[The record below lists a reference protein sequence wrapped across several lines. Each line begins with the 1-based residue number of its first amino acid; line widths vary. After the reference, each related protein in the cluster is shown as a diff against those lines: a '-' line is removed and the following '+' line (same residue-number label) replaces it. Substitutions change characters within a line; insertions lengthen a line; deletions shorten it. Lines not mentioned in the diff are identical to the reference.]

1 MATTKRLSDLQKDE
15 SSDYAKFRKRRAE
28 EKENTDKSNI
38 SSAEKTDNRY
48 IEQVRGNEK
57 LNQMKDDTENDYA
70 KFIKRRNSALLAD
83 DLQQKKSA
91 QQGFL
96 DSEENVG
103 FWDAMFPGGATP
115 SQYKESRQKK
125 KQYEKEV
132 EEAASEVA
140 AYEQFWAQK
149 KAQEKSS
156 AEIDAYLAKTDK
168 EIEKLEEEKG
178 SFLEAMKPGGVKPSE
193 YNANRKAK
201 EAEIKKLESQQ
212 GMYRAVRDEKKSREM
227 TDNLPEDVKGL
238 LDVYNGYSSS
248 NDYIDYTSLFAT
260 ADTRSHAQ
268 VNSQKMSNAAK
279 QQAVADKLV
288 AMGYDN
294 YKELAEYRK
303 YITDIEKTQRV
314 QKESEDFARENG
326 VVASAVS
333 LLTSPASTVQ
343 AVKGIAPQ
351 GVADLNPNPYNEH
364 NLGNVFGETVQN
376 TVAESFEDGMISA
389 GTKRMLYNTA
399 MSGADSAM
407 VGLFGSPAL
416 TGGYFFLKSF
426 NSSYYETLKKGGTTE
441 QALAT
446 GVAAGAAEGICEAIS
461 LGAFVKGVEPATV
474 KGIVKNVL
482 VQAGVNAQ
490 EEATTEL
497 VNMLSDYYINGGL
510 SDFYQNYEYALSTG
524 MSEEEAKQYA
534 TDISVKQVAESAI
547 SGALM
552 GSAFGVMGSTAGNVS
567 YNSALKDAGK
577 QAVNEGKVDNVLA
590 GASDIEGNEIVR
602 NLIGEVEAG
611 QSSGKL
617 KGKDYKNI
625 GKLIEQLDKV
635 TGEDRSKLIETA
647 VKNRLTELGEV
658 DGIDVKTSAISKV
671 IENGGRAKEDAVK
684 LTKAE
689 KKAIKKGTY
698 TQRVLNEIGDA
709 AGMHSS
715 AWADTLGE
723 DVDSLY
729 KRRYEP
735 DVEAYKAGQSSQE
748 DPSTAS
754 GSSSPSGTEN
764 EGATEQKKTA
774 SGKSESEVFRMLDDD
789 HMKAAENAKA
799 QIKQA
804 LVQPGQDE
812 NIFNAGFELYY
823 EQGRS
828 GGFEFTEVKENPNVS
843 ESFTEYQRQQAF
855 EQGQHQRLKDVGNAR
870 YKGGTVAVFVNGY
883 SGKSTV
889 NSYAQAFDRF
899 YAEGAHTKK
908 SFEDVLKSEGHLF
921 KVIDEGVARKAF
933 EEGRKQPSPSELRS
947 ATSPEG
953 RGKKST
959 KKAGSYRS
967 KTIEEGD
974 IDTFFEAFA
983 GKLGMDVERVQRI
996 ADGEHEANA
1005 QVDLKS
1011 GKMVS
1016 SASSRNEYQSSIH
1029 ESVHIGYAYG
1039 DKEKMAEV
1047 EETMKDYFVNLHGA
1061 SVFENV
1067 LRQYEQAYPDLDR
1080 AGVMEEFTADALA
1093 GVFSSEQGINEFVDW
1108 LQTESGYTQAQKKT
1122 ILEKLSEWLLEIIDK
1137 IRELVET
1144 EHLNDVSKEFANA
1157 QAEQFADVRQKFLQ
1171 VLDEIE
1177 GVEGAE
1183 GVKNSLTRSEIDL
1196 IQSFGVRKSVNSFSS
1211 SEIEKTKFL
1220 AEMYYK
1226 QLGVKSPFFRA
1237 WFGDWRAYDT
1247 TPIAIADVK
1256 GKARGKTI
1264 NLDTKWEINI
1274 SRILFNES
1282 KSHNSIRNKTALPYL
1297 DYINDIVQKAVL
1309 LDTSTIKNKKS
1320 ENSLFM
1326 HSFYSIADIGNG
1338 PELLKLYVEEMND
1351 VNTEE
1356 TSKRAY
1362 QLQNIEKQQVVVT
1375 GSQNNSVSRSNQ
1387 PTVISTISDLFALV
1401 KQKDKDFQP
1410 NPVNKALL
1418 NDNGTPKVMYHGTPS
1433 DMFYEFSYDKVGMVG
1448 GGEHGYGF
1456 YFTDI
1461 EREAQMYAQGKG
1473 NIIKSYINITNPIN
1487 ATENDLSNNVGLIF
1501 HKLPIYAKNR
1511 LKEEYGDLDT
1521 AKKHYSKYD
1530 NGTML
1535 SVLLREAEMH
1545 PSVFNNLLSNLGYD
1559 GIVYSEEGY
1568 ANEYVVFRSNNIKSV
1583 NNRGTFD
1590 AYNPDIRYSKKVDF
1604 DKSEELSKLETE
1616 KKNSIETDSKGRILT
1631 REQSEFFK
1639 DSKIRVSEVDGW
1651 KNTITP
1657 DGELFPVYHGTNS
1670 DEFFEFDKK
1679 AIGSAN
1685 DTGWYGKGFYFAFD
1699 EREARF
1705 YGRRTMECYLNVKKP
1720 FFFSEEMQSFKGQSS
1735 GDVNFDFASFI
1746 INLSEKFPEIAKK
1759 TFVEVAEFNSDEV
1772 TDRSFAEFAEEIK
1785 EIYDSNRFKLSEVDD
1800 GGTTTYQYVYSRDI
1814 DNIEASENIKRL
1826 IREKFIDS
1834 SWSAEYYKDKGVITE
1849 SEFDEILDLFE
1860 KYGESRFRDVWI
1872 PGRFTDAEYAKKNRL
1887 SSVIT
1892 YLANKK
1898 YSYINQHMPE
1908 YYMEN
1913 YIGDDLS
1920 QELRKRGYDGI
1931 LQSKFGDEIVVF
1943 DSNQIK
1949 LVDNKKPTESP
1960 DIRHSRKFSLDW
1972 IDFAEEQQRERSAAS
1987 ELTELKKINE
1997 ELRAQIRH
2005 PGVKHIVSQLGVQ
2018 KVARHLKGEY
2028 MSKVNIH
2035 KLAGELGDFYTL
2047 IANGDGISWDSLQI
2061 HIERIA
2067 DMILGESKY
2076 KKPDISDYAKDV
2088 LRDIRSVKIKLN
2100 DAQKSEVASEYGSYN
2115 EFRKKTMGTLV
2126 LSNEGISLDERWGEL
2141 SKAYPHF
2148 FPEDTADTDQPRV
2161 LMEAV
2166 ASLRETYED
2175 MNGMDLESARDML
2188 MTEIYEQYFEVP
2200 ETKYISEEY
2209 KLKYA
2214 KAKADFGEKLREAK
2228 ADFKKQKDEAYR
2240 KAKAEYG
2247 EILKGIREEEAE
2259 AILQAKARYNL
2270 RAEKMADTRVREKKR
2285 ANVIKQVKRLDK
2297 LLRTPGKGAP
2307 SAGTNKYGQ
2316 DYVHLT
2322 NIPES
2327 LKRTV
2332 IDFCS
2337 VFIEHDAG
2345 VFSGVTKRDNVSQR
2359 EKRIEAMQ
2367 RQYAALKKS
2376 ESYLKE
2382 SVNEDMAEKLDV
2394 LSEIM
2399 AERRLSQL
2407 TAAEL
2412 DTVIE
2417 ITDHLITVINNQVEM
2432 WVDGKKHKVEGLGS
2446 SAVDQLTAKGQYKHL
2461 PLPGHDFVKGWGVN
2475 NMKPVYFFER
2485 VGGVLE
2491 KLFLEMQN
2499 KGQRDYARNI
2509 NAAAAFM
2516 DETSKKFAYEKWTDE
2531 DPLVLKT
2538 TQGDT
2543 LKLTKSQA
2551 MHIWATAK
2559 REAIAGKD
2567 SRHIMQGGIVF
2578 PDEIDA
2584 DVVSDSLKDKVGN
2597 VADKK
2602 KLTDKVWKYK
2612 KSDGSAHRISL
2623 DDLDKISEY
2632 LTDEQKKFV
2641 DTMVGYL
2648 SNDMAALGNEVSME
2662 LYGIK
2667 RFNEK
2672 YYIPFN
2678 SAKNFIYRSMGE
2690 QGEAM
2695 LRSESFTKETS
2706 FGANN
2711 PLVVGDFLDVV
2722 AGHIERMAMYNS
2734 MVLPLE
2740 NFSKIWNF
2748 KTFVP
2753 EGDDRTSQVSVR
2765 SAMETAFGKSYVSY
2779 VDTLLKDING
2789 GINADS
2795 REKSIGRLLSNFK
2808 KTAVLGSASVVIQQP
2823 SAIVR
2828 AFAEIDP
2835 SYFVASTF
2843 VGRKRAWEKALKY
2856 SSTALLKDIGG
2867 FDTVSGRGTVD
2878 WLTKTEYKGKD
2889 KVIAFFKDSQYRDDI
2904 IAWGPGFADKVT
2916 WAHIWAACEREV
2928 ASKNKGLK
2936 GEELYKKTGER
2947 FDEVIN
2953 KTQVYDS
2960 VLTRSAHMRS
2970 KSQAMQVVTSF
2981 MSEPTTQANMIASA
2995 MFNAKKGDKKKAARI
3010 YSSVIL
3016 SQLFNAALVSA
3027 IYAARDDDEDK
3038 TLVEKYLAELTSNFV
3053 GSLNPLTM
3061 IPLFKDVWSLL
3072 EGYDVERS
3080 DMAVYADVVD
3090 SWKAWKSDSKTDAEK
3105 IIGTIGSVGNVFGL
3119 PIKNILR
3126 DAAATVNVAKSV
3138 GGISDTTGK
3147 GIFYAL
3153 EESLF
3158 PVTENLTKWKP
3169 TTKEEKLY
3177 AAFSEGDKKMYNRIA
3192 SQYTSGG
3199 KIKSDLKKQI
3209 GERFVEGDIDERT
3222 AISQFRKLGLS
3233 ENEAYYEVRSLK
3245 EPLPEEESED
3255 TNADFFDFDSMQ
3267 NIQGDADAELEA
3279 DRQKA
3284 EDEGEEYSEKGDY
3297 DWLDEA
3303 LSSGDRAKITNEVN
3317 DLKSRGVSD
3326 SKINSHVKSWI
3337 KENDSSVSSE
3347 AQRYKSGN
3355 LGSFESTVRSVAS
3368 KYGTDESTVA
3378 GAIRSAA
3385 GVNSKAIEGTMY
3397 TLGDIHT
3404 AMSAG
3409 DSSQTTRI
3417 ASSVIDAKTNGYIS
3431 EGYTR
3436 AEATK
3441 KARQSVRS
3449 SLTSEWKSIYLSSS
3463 STERTRI
3470 RQQLYA
3476 TGAYD
3481 DLGHLDEIL
3490 QGWREDN

>member
-1 MATTKRLSDLQKDE
+1 MASVKESTGMQRLKKL
-15 SSDYAKFRKRRAE
+15 RE
-28 EKENTDKSNI
+28 EKE
-38 SSAEKTDNRY
+38 AEAQTASQQLQASESLQRVKAARKAN
-48 IEQVRGNEK
+48 
-57 LNQMKDDTENDYA
+57 A
-70 KFIKRRNSALLAD
+70 

-91 QQGFL
+91 QQTFL
-96 DSEENVG
+96 DSDENVG
-103 FWDAMFPGGATP
+103 FWDAMLPGGATP

-125 KQYEKEV
+125 KQYEKEAQ
-132 EEAASEVA
+132 EAAAQVA
-140 AYEQFWAQK
+140 AYEQFWEQQK
-149 KAQEKSS
+149 VAGKTS
-156 AEIDAYLAKTDK
+156 AEIDLYLESGDK
-168 EIEKLEEEKG
+168 KIEKLEEEKVG
-178 SFLEAMKPGGVKPSE
+178 FFEAMKPGGVKPSE
-193 YNANRKAK
+193 RKVINAEK

-238 LDVYNGYSSS
+238 LDEFNNLVYEEEGTDWAGVASGFAGMSGSGGNAVQRSSS
-248 NDYIDYTSLFAT
+248 DLRI
-260 ADTRSHAQ
+260 
-268 VNSQKMSNAAK
+268 
-279 QQAVADKLV
+279 QQIKKELTDR
-288 AMGYDN
+288 GYDN
-294 YKELAEYRK
+294 WVELAEYRK
-303 YITDIEKTQRV
+303 YVTD
-314 QKESEDFARENG
+314 KEAAAEQTERWADVAEEHP
-326 VVASAVS
+326 VLASAGARAMAMPSAVAGLYGTIKQGES
-333 LLTSPASTVQ
+333 AVDFEGGTPYSPYYNAERARQTIDTTVTE
-343 AVKGIAPQ
+343 
-351 GVADLNPNPYNEH
+351 N
-364 NLGNVFGETVQN
+364 
-376 TVAESFEDGMISA
+376 FEDGILSADAKAFLYGA
-389 GTKRMLYNTA
+389 GTSALDSTMASILSGSLGLGKLTA
-399 MSGADSAM
+399 GEVLLGLGAA
-407 VGLFGSPAL
+407 
-416 TGGYFFLKSF
+416 
-426 NSSYYETLKKGGTTE
+426 NSVLVTASKKGMTQE
-441 QALAT
+441 QALTTAA
-446 GVAAGAAEGICEAIS
+446 VAMASEIAFEHLS
-461 LGAFVKGVEPATV
+461 LGKLSVFEASGEAAVKSAL
-474 KGIVKNVL
+474 KDLIKNSF
-482 VQAGVNAQ
+482 
-490 EEATTEL
+490 
-497 VNMLSDYYINGGL
+497 VNMTEEMATEIANVTFDYYYNGGL
-510 SDFYQNYEYALSTG
+510 SDYYQNYETYIAMG
-524 MSEEEAKQYA
+524 YSEEEAEQMA
-534 TDISVKQVAESAI
+534 RADVNNQIFEAGL
-547 SGALM
+547 SGAVI
-552 GSAFGVMGSTAGNVS
+552 GGVFSSYESGANAVN

-590 GASDIEGNEIVR
+590 GASDIDGNEVVSD
-602 NLIGEVEAG
+602 LIGKVEAG
-611 QSSGKL
+611 QSSDKL
-617 KGKDYKNI
+617 KGKDYKSI

-647 VKNRLTELGEV
+647 VKNRLTELGEA
-658 DGIDVKTSAISKV
+658 DGIDVKTSAITKV

-735 DVEAYKAGQSSQE
+735 DVEAYKAGKSSQE

-754 GSSSPSGTEN
+754 GSSSLSGTEK
-764 EGATEQKKTA
+764 EGTTEQKKTA

-799 QIKQA
+799 QVKQA
-804 LVQPGQDE
+804 LVQPEQDE

-883 SGKSTV
+883 SGKDTV
-889 NSYAQAFDRF
+889 NRYAQAFDRF

-908 SFEDVLKSEGHLF
+908 SFDDVLKNEGHLF

-953 RGKKST
+953 RGKKAP

-996 ADGEHEANA
+996 ADGEYEANA
-1005 QVDLKS
+1005 QVDLNS

-1039 DKEKMAEV
+1039 DKEKMAEI

-1108 LQTESGYTQAQKKT
+1108 IQTESGYSQAQKKT

-1137 IRELVET
+1137 IRELVAEG
-1144 EHLNDVSKEFANA
+1144 HLNDVSKEFANA
-1157 QAEQFADVRQKFLQ
+1157 QAEQFADVREKFLQ

-1183 GVKNSLTRSEIDL
+1183 GVK
-1196 IQSFGVRKSVNSFSS
+1196 KSYAGPKA
-1211 SEIEKTKFL
+1211 KTGNVGTLEQAQKL
-1220 AEMYYK
+1220 E
-1226 QLGVKSPFFRA
+1226 
-1237 WFGDWRAYDT
+1237 
-1247 TPIAIADVK
+1247 DV
-1256 GKARGKTI
+1256 GKAT
-1264 NLDTKWEINI
+1264 
-1274 SRILFNES
+1274 
-1282 KSHNSIRNKTALPYL
+1282 
-1297 DYINDIVQKAVL
+1297 
-1309 LDTSTIKNKKS
+1309 
-1320 ENSLFM
+1320 
-1326 HSFYSIADIGNG
+1326 
-1338 PELLKLYVEEMND
+1338 
-1351 VNTEE
+1351 
-1356 TSKRAY
+1356 
-1362 QLQNIEKQQVVVT
+1362 
-1375 GSQNNSVSRSNQ
+1375 
-1387 PTVISTISDLFALV
+1387 
-1401 KQKDKDFQP
+1401 
-1410 NPVNKALL
+1410 
-1418 NDNGTPKVMYHGTPS
+1418 
-1433 DMFYEFSYDKVGMVG
+1433 
-1448 GGEHGYGF
+1448 
-1456 YFTDI
+1456 
-1461 EREAQMYAQGKG
+1461 
-1473 NIIKSYINITNPIN
+1473 
-1487 ATENDLSNNVGLIF
+1487 
-1501 HKLPIYAKNR
+1501 
-1511 LKEEYGDLDT
+1511 
-1521 AKKHYSKYD
+1521 
-1530 NGTML
+1530 
-1535 SVLLREAEMH
+1535 
-1545 PSVFNNLLSNLGYD
+1545 
-1559 GIVYSEEGY
+1559 
-1568 ANEYVVFRSNNIKSV
+1568 
-1583 NNRGTFD
+1583 
-1590 AYNPDIRYSKKVDF
+1590 
-1604 DKSEELSKLETE
+1604 
-1616 KKNSIETDSKGRILT
+1616 
-1631 REQSEFFK
+1631 
-1639 DSKIRVSEVDGW
+1639 
-1651 KNTITP
+1651 
-1657 DGELFPVYHGTNS
+1657 
-1670 DEFFEFDKK
+1670 
-1679 AIGSAN
+1679 
-1685 DTGWYGKGFYFAFD
+1685 
-1699 EREARF
+1699 
-1705 YGRRTMECYLNVKKP
+1705 
-1720 FFFSEEMQSFKGQSS
+1720 
-1735 GDVNFDFASFI
+1735 
-1746 INLSEKFPEIAKK
+1746 
-1759 TFVEVAEFNSDEV
+1759 
-1772 TDRSFAEFAEEIK
+1772 AEEIRQQTGWFRGMDGMWRF
-1785 EIYDSNRFKLSEVDD
+1785 EIDDSKMKIRDIDITSGETKLSEVLDHPELFEAYPQLKDVTVSAFPSIFHFGVMGRYNSERKEISMSDEFLVNTKVQRELAELKKSPEYREYKERLEKAAREHGEKRLELSKEYKGISQTEEYRNWTDLYYQLDDIQAFEKLKEVEKAWRSSELGKRYYEIQAELKKLDEINPQADIEKEFRESDFGKRYRELEWDISGKELTNNKETRNTLIHEIQHAVQDIEGFSTGASPEYWNKVKTGYTPSEMKRLEAVQKKASDYFNMIEDEDIRDDAHRLWYLNDHYFDDNIDSDAVDKEIAEIEARGEAFGYTDTLDRYFELQSNVTRVFNEIEKRRRRSSNELYRSTAGEIEARDASKRLNMNAEKRKSTRPDIDRKDVVFAD
-1800 GGTTTYQYVYSRDI
+1800 GGVSYDFVGHTSDGIEVYETSKKIKELPYSERKKIFSNLMAGQFVGKTAKFFRNGHAYYAKFDESSLEKNIYGDKDSSPRGWKAKINVGADGNIFELVENSLYHHSKPEKGKKSAPHKKVNYWDYFVKTVQIDNMVYDVLINIRRESNRDYVYSIRLWENKKI
-1814 DNIEASENIKRL
+1814 KVSPPVGTSEM
-1826 IREKFIDS
+1826 
-1834 SWSAEYYKDKGVITE
+1834 
-1849 SEFDEILDLFE
+1849 
-1860 KYGESRFRDVWI
+1860 
-1872 PGRFTDAEYAKKNRL
+1872 
-1887 SSVIT
+1887 SSVN
-1892 YLANKK
+1892 LGA
-1898 YSYINQHMPE
+1898 QHSTDTISQPE
-1908 YYMEN
+1908 
-1913 YIGDDLS
+1913 S
-1920 QELRKRGYDGI
+1920 SVK
-1931 LQSKFGDEIVVF
+1931 S
-1943 DSNQIK
+1943 
-1949 LVDNKKPTESP
+1949 
-1960 DIRHSRKFSLDW
+1960 SRKFSLDW
-1972 IDFAEEQQRERSAAS
+1972 IDFAEEQQRERSAVS

-2018 KVARHLKGEY
+2018 KVARHLKSEY

-2035 KLAGELGDFYTL
+2035 KLSGELGDFYTL

-2100 DAQKSEVASEYGSYN
+2100 DEQKSEVASEYGSYN
-2115 EFRKKTMGTLV
+2115 EFRKRTMGTLV

-2141 SKAYPHF
+2141 SAAYPHF

-2228 ADFKKQKDEAYR
+2228 ADFKKQRDEAYR

-2307 SAGTNKYGQ
+2307 SAGTNKYEQ
-2316 DYVHLT
+2316 KYVHLT

-2345 VFSGVTKRDNVSQR
+2345 VFSGYKKNDSVTVR
-2359 EKRIEAMQ
+2359 EKKIEALQ
-2367 RQYAALKKS
+2367 KQYALLKQTDV
-2376 ESYLKE
+2376 YLKE
-2382 SVNEDMAEKLDV
+2382 SVVEGMAEKLDKV
-2394 LSEIM
+2394 AEIM

-2407 TAAEL
+2407 TVSEL

-2531 DPLVLKT
+2531 DPLILKT
-2538 TQGDT
+2538 TQGHT

-2578 PDEIDA
+2578 EDEIEA
-2584 DVVSDSLKDKVGN
+2584 DVDVEEKDAIDENTWKPKIDRDTGETI
-2597 VADKK
+2597 KK
-2602 KLTDKVWKYK
+2602 KFTKQVWRYSK

-2641 DTMVGYL
+2641 DTMIGYL
-2648 SNDMAALGNEVSME
+2648 TNDMAALGNEVSME

-2695 LRSESFTKETS
+2695 LRSESFTKETAY
-2706 FGANN
+2706 GANN

-2843 VGRKRAWEKALKY
+2843 AGRKKAWEKALKY

-2928 ASKNKGLK
+2928 AHDNKGLQ

-3090 SWKAWKSDSKTDAEK
+3090 SWKAWKSDSKTLAEK
-3105 IIGTIGSVGNVFGL
+3105 VTGTVGSIGNAFGL

-3126 DAAATVNVAKSV
+3126 DAAATVNVAKSL

-3222 AISQFRKLGLS
+3222 AISQFRKLGLT

-3255 TNADFFDFDSMQ
+3255 TNANFFDFDSMQ
-3267 NIQGDADAELEA
+3267 SIQGDADAELEA

-3297 DWLDEA
+3297 DWLEDE
-3303 LSSGDRAKITNEVN
+3303 LSKGDKMAIQKEVD
-3317 DLKSRGVSD
+3317 DLKSRGVSESD
-3326 SKINSHVKSWI
+3326 INSQIKSWI
-3337 KENDSSVSSE
+3337 KKNDSSVISE
-3347 AQRYKSGN
+3347 AQKYKSGN
-3355 LGSFESTVRSVAS
+3355 LGTFESTVRSVAS

-3385 GVNSKAIEGTMY
+3385 GVNSKSIDGTIY
-3397 TLGDIHT
+3397 TLGDIHI
-3404 AMSAG
+3404 AMNAG
-3409 DSSQTTRI
+3409 DSTQTTRI
-3417 ASSVIDAKTNGYIS
+3417 ASSVIEAKANNYAS
-3431 EGYTR
+3431 EGYSTT
-3436 AEATK
+3436 EATK
-3441 KARQSVRS
+3441 KAKQSVRS
-3449 SLTSEWKSIYLSSS
+3449 SLTNEWKSIYLQASSS
-3463 STERTRI
+3463 ERTRI

-3481 DLGHLDEIL
+3481 NLSHLDYIL
-3490 QGWREDN
+3490 QGWREDD

>member
-1 MATTKRLSDLQKDE
+1 MATNSKKKEEEQEQERYVSPYKSQAEYDHDNEIVTRLRNNQTVQNAIRTRQNAVAREQAHIQRYNTDEEYRMTYNQKQAQEELENKRKRLDRFE
-15 SSDYAKFRKRRAE
+15 GSS
-28 EKENTDKSNI
+28 
-38 SSAEKTDNRY
+38 
-48 IEQVRGNEK
+48 
-57 LNQMKDDTENDYA
+57 ND
-70 KFIKRRNSALLAD
+70 
-83 DLQQKKSA
+83 
-91 QQGFL
+91 
-96 DSEENVG
+96 VG
-103 FWDAMFPGGATP
+103 FWDAMLPGGATP

-132 EEAASEVA
+132 EEAAAQVA
-140 AYEQFWAQK
+140 AYEQFWKQK
-149 KAQEKSS
+149 EAEGKTS

-178 SFLEAMKPGGVKPSE
+178 SFWEAMKPGGVKPSE

-212 GMYRAVRDEKKSREM
+212 GTYRAIRDEKKSREM
-227 TDNLPEDVKGL
+227 TDELPEDVKGL
-238 LDVYNGYSSS
+238 LDEFNNLVYEEEGVDWAGVASG
-248 NDYIDYTSLFAT
+248 FAGM
-260 ADTRSHAQ
+260 SG
-268 VNSQKMSNAAK
+268 SGSNAVQRSSADLRI
-279 QQAVADKLV
+279 QQIKKELTDR
-288 AMGYDN
+288 GYDN
-294 YKELAEYRK
+294 WVELAEYRK
-303 YITDIEKTQRV
+303 YVTD
-314 QKESEDFARENG
+314 KEAAAEQTERWADVAEEYP
-326 VVASAVS
+326 VLASAGARAMAMPSAVAGLYGTIKQGES
-333 LLTSPASTVQ
+333 VVDFEGGTPYSPYYNAERARQTIDTTVTE
-343 AVKGIAPQ
+343 
-351 GVADLNPNPYNEH
+351 N
-364 NLGNVFGETVQN
+364 
-376 TVAESFEDGMISA
+376 FEDGILSADAKAFLYGA
-389 GTKRMLYNTA
+389 GTSALDSTMASISSGSLGLGKLTA
-399 MSGADSAM
+399 GEVLLGLGAA
-407 VGLFGSPAL
+407 
-416 TGGYFFLKSF
+416 
-426 NSSYYETLKKGGTTE
+426 NSVLVTASEKGMTQE
-441 QALAT
+441 QALTTAA
-446 GVAAGAAEGICEAIS
+446 VAMASEIAFEHLS
-461 LGAFVKGVEPATV
+461 LGKLGVFEASGEAAVKSAL
-474 KGIVKNVL
+474 KDLIKNSF
-482 VQAGVNAQ
+482 
-490 EEATTEL
+490 
-497 VNMLSDYYINGGL
+497 VNMTEEMATEIANVTFDYYYNGGL
-510 SDFYQNYEYALSTG
+510 SDYYQNYETYIAMG
-524 MSEEEAKQYA
+524 YSEEEAEQMA
-534 TDISVKQVAESAI
+534 RADVNNQIFEAGL
-547 SGALM
+547 SGAVI
-552 GSAFGVMGSTAGNVS
+552 GGVFSSYESGANAVN

-590 GASDIEGNEIVR
+590 GASDIEGNEVVSD
-602 NLIGEVEAG
+602 LIGKVEAG
-611 QSSGKL
+611 QSSDKL
-617 KGKDYKNI
+617 KGKDYKSI
-625 GKLIEQLDKV
+625 GKLMEQLDKV
-635 TGEDRSKLIETA
+635 TGEDRSKLIEAA
-647 VKNRLTELGEV
+647 VKNRLTELGEA

-671 IENGGRAKEDAVK
+671 IENLGHAKDDAVK

-689 KKAIKKGTY
+689 KKAIRNGTY
-698 TQRVLNEIGDA
+698 TKSVLNEITDVTGDY
-709 AGMHSS
+709 SS

-735 DVEAYKAGQSSQE
+735 DVEAYKAGKSSQTE
-748 DPSTAS
+748 GAS
-754 GSSSPSGTEN
+754 ATEVTGN
-764 EGATEQKKTA
+764 EGTTEQKRTA
-774 SGKSESEVFRMLDDD
+774 TGKSEGEVLGLTEKDVF
-789 HMKAAENAKA
+789 KAEENAKA
-799 QIKQA
+799 QVKQA
-804 LVQPGQDE
+804 LIQQGQDVE
-812 NIFNAGFELYY
+812 AFNAGFELYY

-828 GGFEFTEVKENPNVS
+828 GGFDFTEVKENPNVS

-883 SGKSTV
+883 SGKDTV
-889 NSYAQAFDRF
+889 NRYASAFNIF
-899 YAEGAHTKK
+899 YSEGMHSSL
-908 SFEDVLKSEGHLF
+908 SFEEIFKREALD

-933 EEGRKQPSPSELRS
+933 EEGRNNPSTAKRSPSPF
-947 ATSPEG
+947 
-953 RGKKST
+953 RGEKKT
-959 KKAGSYRS
+959 AKKAGSYRS

-983 GKLGMDVERVQRI
+983 GKLGIDVERVQNLVHK
-996 ADGEHEANA
+996 GKSSNA
-1005 QVDLKS
+1005 TVNLTE
-1011 GKMVS
+1011 GKMTS
-1016 SASSRNEYQSSIH
+1016 SASSDNEYQSSIH

-1039 DKEKMAEV
+1039 DKEKMAEI
-1047 EETMKDYFVNLHGA
+1047 EETMKDYFIHLHGA

-1067 LRQYEQAYPDLDR
+1067 LRQYAEGYTDLDR

-1108 LQTESGYTQAQKKT
+1108 LQTESGYSQAQKKT
-1122 ILEKLSEWLLEIIDK
+1122 ILEKFSEWLLEIIDK
-1137 IRELVET
+1137 IRELVAEG
-1144 EHLNDVSKEFANA
+1144 HLNDVSKEFANA

-1183 GVKNSLTRSEIDL
+1183 GVKRSIQNKKITKGMSDSERANILKNKHIKNVPVVDSVSSEHIKSWEDIDELFGKQKREIIHKVANEFGVFKYYTNEDVSLTFEFTNNNFRETYGKQKRNFKSFAKMFSVFEQVIENAIGVEVHNRNEEGYKPDVTLKNVYVLLSAFKDGNSIVPVKLAVKEFKDKSNKLYVAIALETTKKTEVSKQGNTNNGVTQNSRSVNISITDLVSKINPKDIDL
-1196 IQSFGVRKSVNSFSS
+1196 IKYIPDELLTSEQIKSKQSTVKYSYKLNDIQLTELTEEKRKVDDEIFSLRRQFDSLKRTADYERLETAVVESHGNDEAFNAAIDEYNEWIKS
-1211 SEIEKTKFL
+1211 SG
-1220 AEMYYK
+1220 M
-1226 QLGVKSPFFRA
+1226 G
-1237 WFGDWRAYDT
+1237 
-1247 TPIAIADVK
+1247 
-1256 GKARGKTI
+1256 
-1264 NLDTKWEINI
+1264 EIN
-1274 SRILFNES
+1274 RKLTEA
-1282 KSHNSIRNKTALPYL
+1282 KEKAKELMKK
-1297 DYINDIVQKAVL
+1297 IN
-1309 LDTSTIKNKKS
+1309 
-1320 ENSLFM
+1320 
-1326 HSFYSIADIGNG
+1326 
-1338 PELLKLYVEEMND
+1338 
-1351 VNTEE
+1351 
-1356 TSKRAY
+1356 
-1362 QLQNIEKQQVVVT
+1362 
-1375 GSQNNSVSRSNQ
+1375 
-1387 PTVISTISDLFALV
+1387 
-1401 KQKDKDFQP
+1401 
-1410 NPVNKALL
+1410 
-1418 NDNGTPKVMYHGTPS
+1418 
-1433 DMFYEFSYDKVGMVG
+1433 
-1448 GGEHGYGF
+1448 
-1456 YFTDI
+1456 
-1461 EREAQMYAQGKG
+1461 
-1473 NIIKSYINITNPIN
+1473 
-1487 ATENDLSNNVGLIF
+1487 
-1501 HKLPIYAKNR
+1501 
-1511 LKEEYGDLDT
+1511 
-1521 AKKHYSKYD
+1521 
-1530 NGTML
+1530 
-1535 SVLLREAEMH
+1535 
-1545 PSVFNNLLSNLGYD
+1545 
-1559 GIVYSEEGY
+1559 
-1568 ANEYVVFRSNNIKSV
+1568 
-1583 NNRGTFD
+1583 
-1590 AYNPDIRYSKKVDF
+1590 
-1604 DKSEELSKLETE
+1604 KLEE
-1616 KKNSIETDSKGRILT
+1616 SLHSDFMKSIES
-1631 REQSEFFK
+1631 
-1639 DSKIRVSEVDGW
+1639 
-1651 KNTITP
+1651 
-1657 DGELFPVYHGTNS
+1657 
-1670 DEFFEFDKK
+1670 
-1679 AIGSAN
+1679 
-1685 DTGWYGKGFYFAFD
+1685 
-1699 EREARF
+1699 
-1705 YGRRTMECYLNVKKP
+1705 
-1720 FFFSEEMQSFKGQSS
+1720 FSEEEVSKYVSKAVRKFKTTSRFDLAGYLTTTGSLLDFSDGQ
-1735 GDVNFDFASFI
+1735 GYRVRDH
-1746 INLSEKFPEIAKK
+1746 
-1759 TFVEVAEFNSDEV
+1759 
-1772 TDRSFAEFAEEIK
+1772 REIK
-1785 EIYDSNRFKLSEVDD
+1785 EV
-1800 GGTTTYQYVYSRDI
+1800 
-1814 DNIEASENIKRL
+1814 
-1826 IREKFIDS
+1826 
-1834 SWSAEYYKDKGVITE
+1834 
-1849 SEFDEILDLFE
+1849 LD
-1860 KYGESRFRDVWI
+1860 
-1872 PGRFTDAEYAKKNRL
+1872 
-1887 SSVIT
+1887 
-1892 YLANKK
+1892 
-1898 YSYINQHMPE
+1898 MPE
-1908 YYMEN
+1908 YARYSDSMIAFMN
-1913 YIGDDLS
+1913 MGNI
-1920 QELRKRGYDGI
+1920 R
-1931 LQSKFGDEIVVF
+1931 LQSYGVDISKMPNSKQMAVLRRFFNSLNGEVVVDF
-1943 DSNQIK
+1943 SLPDGNSAGSIEYPENTKADRILNDIK
-1949 LVDNKKPTESP
+1949 KYFETGVVPELSDVQ
-1960 DIRHSRKFSLDW
+1960 RFRYSRKFSLDW
-1972 IDFAEEQQRERSAAS
+1972 IDFAEEQERERSAVS

-2018 KVARHLKGEY
+2018 KVARHLKSEY

-2035 KLAGELGDFYTL
+2035 KLSGELGDFYTL

-2100 DAQKSEVASEYGSYN
+2100 DEQKSEVASEYGSYN
-2115 EFRKKTMGTLV
+2115 EFRKRTMGTLV

-2141 SKAYPHF
+2141 SAAYPRL

-2214 KAKADFGEKLREAK
+2214 RAKAEFGEKLREAK
-2228 ADFKKQKDEAYR
+2228 ADFKRQRDEAYN
-2240 KAKAEYG
+2240 AV
-2247 EILKGIREEEAE
+2247 RE
-2259 AILQAKARYNL
+2259 KYDL
-2270 RAEKMADTRVREKKR
+2270 RAPHYNDELKALVWYEMRLQKTEDTRVREKKR

-2307 SAGTNKYGQ
+2307 SAGTNKYEQ
-2316 DYVHLT
+2316 KYVHLT

-2345 VFSGVTKRDNVSQR
+2345 VFSGYKKNDSVSVR
-2359 EKRIEAMQ
+2359 EKKVEALQ
-2367 RQYAALKKS
+2367 KQYKLLKQTDV
-2376 ESYLKE
+2376 YLKE
-2382 SVNEDMAEKLDV
+2382 SVVEGMSDKLDKV
-2394 LSEIM
+2394 AEIM

-2531 DPLVLKT
+2531 EPFTIKT
-2538 TQGDT
+2538 TQGHT

-2578 PDEIDA
+2578 EDEIEA
-2584 DVVSDSLKDKVGN
+2584 DVENNGLKDKAEN
-2597 VADKK
+2597 VVDKK

-2612 KSDGSAHRISL
+2612 KADGSAHRISL

-2648 SNDMAALGNEVSME
+2648 TNDMAALGNEVSME

-2695 LRSESFTKETS
+2695 LRSESFTKETTY
-2706 FGANN
+2706 GANN

-2748 KTFVP
+2748 KTFVA
-2753 EGDDRTSQVSVR
+2753 EGDDSSSTVSVR

-2835 SYFVASTF
+2835 SYFVSTTF
-2843 VGRKRAWEKALKY
+2843 AGRKKAWEKALKY

-2928 ASKNKGLK
+2928 AHDNKGLQ

-2995 MFNAKKGDKKKAARI
+2995 LFNAKNGKKGKATRQIA
-3010 YSSVIL
+3010 SVVAA
-3016 SQLFNAALVSA
+3016 QLFNAMLVSI
-3027 IYAARDDDEDK
+3027 IYAARDDDEEK
-3038 TLVEKYLAELTSNFV
+3038 TLVEKYLAELTGNFL

-3061 IPLFKDVWSLL
+3061 IPLFKDIWSRL
-3072 EGYDVERS
+3072 EGYDLERS
-3080 DMAVYADVVD
+3080 EMSVYSDIIKALEGLSSEKKTKWEKAYDV
-3090 SWKAWKSDSKTDAEK
+3090 
-3105 IIGTIGSVGNVFGL
+3105 IGSVGNALGL

-3138 GGISDTTGK
+3138 GNVSDTTGK
-3147 GIFYAL
+3147 GIWYAL
-3153 EESLF
+3153 EEELL
-3158 PVTENLTKWKP
+3158 PVHQNLKKWKP

-3177 AAFSEGDKKMYNRIA
+3177 AAFVEGDKKMYNRIA

-3209 GERFVEGDIDERT
+3209 GERLVEGEIDETT
-3222 AISQFRKLGLS
+3222 ATNQFRKLGLT

-3255 TNADFFDFDSMQ
+3255 KNADFFDFDSMQ
-3267 NIQGDADAELEA
+3267 TVRSDADTESSEA
-3279 DRQKA
+3279 
-3284 EDEGEEYSEKGDY
+3284 KGDY
-3297 DWLDEA
+3297 DWLENA
-3303 LSSGDRAKITNEVN
+3303 LSTGNRADIQSEIN
-3317 DLKSRGVSD
+3317 DLKGRGVSED
-3326 SKINSHVKSWI
+3326 DINSKIKSWI
-3337 KENDSSVSSE
+3337 KENDSSVTAE
-3347 AQRYKSGN
+3347 AERYKMGN
-3355 LGSFESTVRSVAS
+3355 LNSFESTVKSVAS
-3368 KYGTDESTVA
+3368 KYGVDESSVA

-3385 GVNSKAIEGTMY
+3385 GDKSKAIEGTIY
-3397 TLGDIHT
+3397 AYGDLHVSIGSVNT
-3404 AMSAG
+3404 
-3409 DSSQTTRI
+3409 SQTYLIGTSI
-3417 ASSVIDAKTNGYIS
+3417 INAKTEAYVA

-3436 AEATK
+3436 AEAQK
-3441 KARQSVRS
+3441 KAKQSVRS
-3449 SLTSEWKSIYLSSS
+3449 SLTSEWKSVYLSAD
-3463 STERTRI
+3463 STERARI

-3481 DLGHLDEIL
+3481 NLNHLDEIL
-3490 QGWREDN
+3490 AGWRKNG